1 MINHVKQALKA
12 FAIVPLV
19 YFVVA
24 YFPVFTSI
32 WITLEIADNIL
43 V

>member
-19 YFVVA
+19 YVFITS
-24 YFPVFTSI
+24 FPVFTSI